1 MLYTRKE
8 MKASDISESAAD
20 EDLVINLEMDNIEST
35 EKIVEKTGNVEKHDE
50 EPRYTQRHFD
60 N

>member
-1 MLYTRKE
+1 